1 MFVDSFQFMSS
12 RLDKLSSNLAE
23 DQFIYTDMVFGE
35 KACVVK
41 KKGVYP
47 YDYIDSFDK

>member
-1 MFVDSFQFMSS
+1 MSS
-12 RLDKLSSNLAE
+12 SLDKLSSYLAE
-23 DQFIYTDMVFGE
+23 DQFVYTDMEFGG